1 MGGPQGGWETTD
13 TTITDRVHNSL
24 LNKDWSSVYKK
35 TEGDLMNM
43 MKTKEEINQR
53 PNR

>member
-1 MGGPQGGWETTD
+1 MGGPWGGWKTTD
-13 TTITDRVHNSL
+13 ITVTDKAHISL
-24 LNKDWSSVYKK
+24 LNKVQSSVYKK

-43 MKTKEEINQR
+43 MTTKEEINQR